1 MNTPHQ
7 SGVFRRAVLDQWA
20 EGAGQAGRDPSM

>member
-7 SGVFRRAVLDQWA
+7 SGVFRRAALDQQGK
-20 EGAGQAGRDPSM
+20 GAGQAGRDPSM